1 MINIPQDFLRKFLRN
16 FYAKV
21 IQRPEPRYMD
31 STIQEKGHLSY
42 ALWRQLQGEQKKLNV
57 PPQAYQRV
65 LILCICEVCLP
76 YSTGLLGSYAFTKL
90 KEICTLFMKGATKK
104 YYCDVLWCMWSVSEV
119 LLVGFFICYAY
130 KLQVPEVYNIKGLR
144 LSFNKKKKSRKTSRS
159 HISYR
164 NNVSEM
170 TATLVLVR

>member
-1 MINIPQDFLRKFLRN
+1 MQRLSKDQNLAIWIAQSRKKGICLML
-16 FYAKV
+16 Y
-21 IQRPEPRYMD
+21 ED
-31 STIQEKGHLSY
+31 SC
-42 ALWRQLQGEQKKLNV
+42 RGEQKKLNV

-144 LSFNKKKKSRKTSRS
+144 LSFNKKKKKVEK
-159 HISYR
+159 HLDP
-164 NNVSEM
+164 
-170 TATLVLVR
+170 TLVIGTMCLRWQLL